1 MSKSKDTFKTIF
13 GEAHVKENYQ
23 MKGHSFSGIIAGKP
37 YCMSCGFIA
46 LNNDFSRWCI
56 DKGCYADLHPQYQS
70 VKKRLT
76 KLG

>member
-1 MSKSKDTFKTIF
+1 MKSKDAFKSVF
-13 GEAHVKENYQ
+13 GEDYKKESYQ
-23 MKGHSFSGIIAGKP
+23 MKGHTFNGLIAGKS

-46 LNNDFSRWCI
+46 LNNEFSRWCI

-76 KLG
+76 KLA

>member
-13 GEAHVKENYQ
+13 GEAHVKETYQ

-46 LNNDFSRWCI
+46 LNNDFSRWCS